1 MNIPKSHPRYGS
13 LRLRHKLVDGL
24 RMGYV
29 AEAGLIA
36 HGRGE
41 AFDYLMGEKT
51 LKKALEAE
59 KAAVALL
66 LISKNPV
73 ISVNGNLAALVPRD
87 IVRLAGLLNAKLE
100 INLFYRTPKREKLIE
115 GVLRGCGA
123 KEVFG
128 VGGRGKIPYLDS
140 ERGKVDPGGIQVSD
154 TVLVPLEDGDRTE
167 ALIAM
172 GKKVISIDLNPLSR
186 TSQTA
191 TVSIVDNVVR
201 AIPNMIEL
209 AGELRGFGKGELK
222 AVVNDFDNKGNLE
235 KIVGVMRTGVI

>member
-1 MNIPKSHPRYGS
+1 M
-13 LRLRHKLVDGL
+13 DGL